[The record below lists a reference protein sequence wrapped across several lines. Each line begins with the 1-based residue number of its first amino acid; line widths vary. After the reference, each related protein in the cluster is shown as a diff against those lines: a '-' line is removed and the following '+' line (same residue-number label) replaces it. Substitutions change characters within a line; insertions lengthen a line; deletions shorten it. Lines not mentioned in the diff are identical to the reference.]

1 MRHGF
6 VQSRKHFFQT
16 FASKSEIKRIG
27 TQIDF
32 GWPFQRAKVSY
43 ADLLKDAVAVPRFQ
57 HAAPRQIAKINNA
70 GLAIIEPQKQLIILQ
85 RLNFGDLHNKKFTSN
100 AISVERELT
109 NYCNQG
115 RAKAEPTKTNEE
127 SSEWDERDAR
137 QSREAAE
144 SEAGASRMKV
154 GTQEK
159 NAKSG
164 NQETKKNSPE
174 TILDSWLPD

>member
-16 FASKSEIKRIG
+16 FASKSKIKRIG

-43 ADLLKDAVAVPRFQ
+43 ADLLKDAVAVPGFQ
-57 HAAPRQIAKINNA
+57 HAVSRQIAKINNA

-115 RAKAEPTKTNEE
+115 RE
-127 SSEWDERDAR
+127 
-137 QSREAAE
+137 
-144 SEAGASRMKV
+144 G
-154 GTQEK
+154 
-159 NAKSG
+159 
-164 NQETKKNSPE
+164 
-174 TILDSWLPD
+174 